1 MILRRYFSS
10 MAGRLFVV
18 LLAGVLGSAAIALTL
33 ADAKRHEDLRRI
45 RLDRL
50 ADRINDFLLVA
61 DRASELLRAELL
73 SDGVTGIR
81 RATGTEEIRGPDLP
95 LTTAL
100 REHVGRG
107 IEAQLAATTSC
118 FTATPRPLHDD
129 QFACWVVSG
138 TLSDGEIIK
147 LQVRGHVRSDPYGLN
162 PLFILVLGT
171 GIATLAFIAARMAA
185 SPLRDLSNAARALGR
200 DLERHPLP
208 ERGPIEVREAARAF
222 NAMQARLR
230 SYVVERTQMLAA
242 VTHDLQTPMTRL
254 RLRLEKVEDSALRS
268 RLIDDLGT
276 MQALLRE
283 GLDYARS
290 LETNEPFARLSVD
303 SLLDVVADEASG
315 GSSPVVLAQRCGCDI
330 EARPRA
336 LQRCLANL
344 ISNALKYGGSAEVS
358 ASLTD
363 DTVHI
368 RVRDH
373 GPGIPADKMELV
385 FEPFFRLESS
395 AASAVEG
402 VGLGLTI
409 AKMLA
414 EKNEAE
420 ICLRNHPEGG
430 LEASV
435 VLKRGVTKSAV
446 FADPETAMAM

>member
-1 MILRRYFSS
+1 MILKRYFSS

-18 LLAGVLGSAAIALTL
+18 LLTGVLGSAAIALTL
-33 ADAKRHEDLRRI
+33 ADAKRHEDLHRI

-50 ADRINDFLLVA
+50 ADRIGDFLSVA
-61 DRASELLRAELL
+61 DPASELLRAELL
-73 SDGVTGIR
+73 SNGVTGIR
-81 RATGTEEIRGPDLP
+81 RATGTEQILAADIS

-100 REHVGRG
+100 REHLGRE
-107 IEAQLAATTSC
+107 IEAHLAAPGSC
-118 FTATPRPLHDD
+118 FTPKPPPLHND

-138 TLSDGEIIK
+138 TLSDGETIK
-147 LQVRGHVRSDPYGLN
+147 LQIRGHVQADRYGLN

-171 GIATLAFIAARMAA
+171 GIATLTFIAARMAA
-185 SPLRDLSNAARALGR
+185 SPLRDLSSAARALGR
-200 DLERHPLP
+200 DLDRHPLP
-208 ERGPIEVREAARAF
+208 ERGPIEVREAALAF

-242 VTHDLQTPMTRL
+242 ITHDLQTPMTRL
-254 RLRLEKVEDSALRS
+254 RLRLEKVEDNALRS

-303 SLLDVVADEASG
+303 SLLDVVVDEASG
-315 GSSPVVLAQRCGCDI
+315 GGSSVVLAQRCGCDI

-336 LQRCLANL
+336 LQRCLTNL
-344 ISNALKYGGSAEVS
+344 VSNALKYGGSAEIS
-358 ASLTD
+358 ASLAD

-385 FEPFFRLESS
+385 FEPFVRLESS

-414 EKNEAE
+414 EKNDANLR
-420 ICLRNHPEGG
+420 LRNHPEGG

-435 VLKRGVTKSAV
+435 ILKRGVTKSVV
-446 FADPETAMAM
+446 FVDPEPAIAV